1 MAEYILQNRWVIED
15 GALYYY
21 GLRNR
26 EDIFKNKVRI
36 TKKQLDIIRT
46 LPRELS
52 DNEIRI
58 LGKLIGIQIVTKEN
72 FRPTP
77 KNLSEARFCSECTA
91 NDYMIPGLEFDG
103 NGRCPMCQT
112 ASETE
117 NLKSLV
123 PILDEIPQS
132 KKSRFD
138 VALFYTGGKDSTFL
152 LYHLAKVK
160 KLRVLALTWE
170 IPYMSDS
177 ARASI
182 ENAKRHFSNVE
193 FISRSLAKDDLRRIY
208 KKLYELSN
216 NTCACPSLAYLLFY
230 PDLVAEKVPF
240 FVAGNEPIQALG
252 LYYNRMAP
260 KIAYSFTE
268 NRSLGTLINI
278 GRILTLK
285 PPLKK
290 GQFQTLMTMK
300 QLAYGDHPLKKLF
313 GYSNPLVSNVVTA
326 IHEVPSLLPPLK
338 KAISVSSRSGNI
350 PAFVARDF
358 DKLCGGNYDWN
369 KTKAILTEECG
380 WIAPDESSKA
390 LHTSCKIEKCKDHS
404 QFVRFYNCRSKMIPF
419 SAIEM
424 ALASRNQCRSREEIL
439 KEAEL
444 HLGFSLDEP
453 CECAV
458 MLKFLEDEE

>member
-1 MAEYILQNRWVIED
+1 MAEYFLQNRWVIED

-26 EDIFKNKVRI
+26 DDLFNNKVRI
-36 TKKQLDIIRT
+36 TKKQLNIIRT
-46 LPRELS
+46 LPRDLS

-58 LGKLIGIQIVTKEN
+58 LGKLIGVQVVTKEEV
-72 FRPTP
+72 RPMP

-103 NGRCPMCQT
+103 DGRCPMCQT

-117 NLKSLV
+117 KLKSLV
-123 PILDEIPQS
+123 PILDEIPRS
-132 KKSRFD
+132 KESRFD

-193 FISRSLAKDDLRRIY
+193 FISRSIAKDDLRRIY
-208 KKLYELSN
+208 KKLYELSD

-240 FVAGNEPIQALG
+240 FIAGNEPIQALG

-260 KIAYSFTE
+260 KIAYSFPE

-278 GRILTLK
+278 GRLLTLR

-338 KAISVSSRSGNI
+338 KAIRGSSRSGNI
-350 PAFVARDF
+350 PAFVALDF
-358 DKLCGGNYDWN
+358 DKLCGGKYDWN

-444 HLGFSLDEP
+444 HLGFSLDDP

-458 MLKFLEDEE
+458 MLKFPEGEE

>member
-1 MAEYILQNRWVIED
+1 MAEYFLQNRWVIED

-26 EDIFKNKVRI
+26 EDLFKNKVRI

-46 LPRELS
+46 LPRDLS

-58 LGKLIGIQIVTKEN
+58 LGKLIGVQVVTKEE

-77 KNLSEARFCSECTA
+77 KNLSEARFCSECAA
-91 NDYMIPGLEFDG
+91 NDYMIPGLEFDRD
-103 NGRCPMCQT
+103 GRCPMCQT

-160 KLRVLALTWE
+160 KLCVLALTWE

-252 LYYNRMAP
+252 LYYNRMSP

-350 PAFVARDF
+350 PAFVALDF

-444 HLGFSLDEP
+444 HLGFSLDKP

>member
-1 MAEYILQNRWVIED
+1 MAEYVLQNRWVIED

-26 EDIFKNKVRI
+26 NDLFKNKIRV
-36 TKKQLDIIRT
+36 TKKQLDIIRS
-46 LPRELS
+46 LPRDLS
-52 DNEIRI
+52 DNEIKI
-58 LGKLIGIQIVTKEN
+58 LGKLLGTQVVTKEE

-77 KNLSEARFCSECTA
+77 KSLSEARFCTECAA
-91 NDYMIPGLEFDG
+91 NDYMIPGLEFDRD
-103 NGRCPMCQT
+103 GRCPMCQT
-112 ASETE
+112 ANETK

-123 PILDEIPQS
+123 PILDEIPRS

-160 KLRVLALTWE
+160 KLRVLAMTWE

-177 ARASI
+177 ARASMD
-182 ENAKRHFSNVE
+182 NAKKYFSNVE
-193 FISRSLAKDDLRRIY
+193 FISRSLARDDLRRIY
-208 KKLYELSN
+208 KKLYELSE
-216 NTCACPSLAYLLFY
+216 NTCACPSLAYLIFY
-230 PDLVAEKVPF
+230 PDLVAEKVPYF
-240 FVAGNEPIQALG
+240 LVGNEPVQALG

-260 KIAYSFTE
+260 KLAYSFAE
-268 NRSLGTLINI
+268 NRALGTLINI
-278 GRILTLK
+278 GRILTIR
-285 PPLKK
+285 PPLKR
-290 GQFQTLMTMK
+290 GQFGSLMTMK
-300 QLAYGDHPLKKLF
+300 QLAYGDNTLKKLS

-338 KAISVSSRSGNI
+338 KAIRVSSRSGNI
-350 PAFVARDF
+350 PAFIALDF
-358 DKLCGGNYDWN
+358 DKLCGGKYDWN

-380 WIAPDESSKA
+380 WVAPDESGKA

-404 QFVRFYNCRSKMIPF
+404 QFVRFYRCRSKMIPF

-424 ALASRNQCRSREEIL
+424 ALASRNRCCSREEIL
-439 KEAEL
+439 NETEM

-458 MLKFLEDEE
+458 MLKFLEDEK

>member
-26 EDIFKNKVRI
+26 EDLFKNKVRI

-46 LPRELS
+46 LPRDLS
-52 DNEIRI
+52 DNEIKN
-58 LGKLIGIQIVTKEN
+58 LGKLIGIQVVTKEN

-77 KNLSEARFCSECTA
+77 KNLSEARFCSECAA

-112 ASETE
+112 AKETE
-117 NLKSLV
+117 DLKSLV
-123 PILDEIPQS
+123 PILDDIPHS

-138 VALFYTGGKDSTFL
+138 VALFYTGGKDSAFL

-182 ENAKRHFSNVE
+182 ENAKSHFSNVE

-208 KKLYELSN
+208 KKLYELSD

-240 FVAGNEPIQALG
+240 FIAGNEPIQALG

-260 KIAYSFTE
+260 KLAYSFAE

-278 GRILTLK
+278 GRVLTLR

-300 QLAYGDHPLKKLF
+300 QLAYGDNPLKKLF

-326 IHEVPSLLPPLK
+326 IHEVPSLIPPLK

-350 PAFVARDF
+350 PAFVALDF
-358 DKLCGGNYDWN
+358 DKLCGGKYDWN

-453 CECAV
+453 CECAI